1 MQNVCENGHF
11 IPKNQ
16 HHGYFYLILVT
27 WNIDIGLSHSQHT
40 PISNDTNFQY
50 ERRSLGDF
58 FKPKWIFVE
67 RLICVVV
74 RYTWI
79 IYPQFSLWTLNSC
92 RIKVLRQVMRE
103 AYFPPP
109 PLPSWNENIQYTKYS
124 MRWNIFELKIEK
136 FKKSRASSQNFTFLY
151 KKYMTEFIPMINKY
165 IQYYNLSTAILKT
178 NTNKFTRNS
187 NYFLTPWEK
196 IIFSHPL

>member
-1 MQNVCENGHF
+1 MR
-11 IPKNQ
+11 P
-16 HHGYFYLILVT
+16 T
-27 WNIDIGLSHSQHT
+27 
-40 PISNDTNFQY
+40 
-50 ERRSLGDF
+50 SL
-58 FKPKWIFVE
+58 
-67 RLICVVV
+67 
-74 RYTWI
+74 
-79 IYPQFSLWTLNSC
+79 
-92 RIKVLRQVMRE
+92 
-103 AYFPPP
+103 PPP
-109 PLPSWNENIQYTKYS
+109 RPPWNENIQYTKYS

-196 IIFSHPL
+196 LYFHIHFNVRLYIESLGFNVLLSFIPLILYFTLISNHNECF